1 MSFNY
6 YPKVTSIADPYSN
19 YNSGGVKYIL
29 NEPNVVQFKTD
40 TDEAFRSVA
49 TEMQRLEAEIHG
61 MRVRQTQLLEENHTL
76 VTMMKWISQ
85 HFPEALQ
92 ALDSTMKVTVKLDEA
107 NDYGDITME
116 TMEAP

>member
-6 YPKVTSIADPYSN
+6 YPKATSIAEPYTS
-19 YNSGGVKYIL
+19 YNSGGIKYIL
-29 NEPNVVQFKTD
+29 NESNVAQFKND
-40 TDEAFRSVA
+40 TDEAFRNVA
-49 TEMQRLEAEIHG
+49 SEMQRLEAEIHG

-76 VTMMKWISQ
+76 VTMMKWINQ

-107 NDYGDITME
+107 NDYGDAV
-116 TMEAP
+116 MEAP

>member
-40 TDEAFRSVA
+40 TDEAFKNVA
-49 TEMQRLEAEIHG
+49 TEMRRLETEIRG
-61 MRVRQTQLLEENHTL
+61 VRVNNTRVQEENDTL
-76 VTMMKWISQ
+76 QLMFKWINL
-85 HFPEALQ
+85 HFPEAIQ

-116 TMEAP
+116 TP

>member
-6 YPKVTSIADPYSN
+6 YPKVTNIADPYSN

-49 TEMQRLEAEIHG
+49 TQLQTLEAQIHQFKAEG
-61 MRVRQTQLLEENHTL
+61 KHIRDENIALKRMLDWVNFHY
-76 VTMMKWISQ
+76 
-85 HFPEALQ
+85 PEAIQ

-107 NDYGDITME
+107 NDYGDAV
-116 TMEAP
+116 MEAP